1 MLVIAGGTPTSD
13 IEDVRSIDSGHA
25 DLMRGGLALAGVVDD
40 EDARDQGD
48 FGRPI
53 AGYGSGS
60 FGRAFFEHVE
70 QARTTVS
77 HSEPITVAAEQGA
90 IGFVVYVALLVAA
103 LVTLLGGQPGRSLIR
118 IVAAAC
124 FVAIV
129 RRQLRVH
136 GLRHRPGGL
145 GAARPR
151 GRGPR
156 RSARGLRDDLGH

>member
-103 LVTLLGGQPGRSLIR
+103 LVDPARRPAGTLADRASWPPPASSRSVSTASGTR
-118 IVAAAC
+118 ASSST
-124 FVAIV
+124 
-129 RRQLRVH
+129 
-136 GLRHRPGGL
+136 
-145 GAARPR
+145 
-151 GRGPR
+151 R
-156 RSARGLRDDLGH
+156 RSGRCSASGSRARGDPPEDSATI